1 MALTTAFTLVTPT
14 LGYVDWSV
22 TGTTCDTQQ
31 EVDLAAKGAPARFIR
46 PDVVRVLDVA
56 FTLNAGT
63 ATDITPRLTGITGSA
78 KAEDIVELDTG
89 TKLRPTLIGGVLMR
103 IPAGKLFLLVQP
115 QASHATN
122 DVSGRVWLE
131 VVQ

>member
-1 MALTTAFTLVTPT
+1 MALTTAFTLVSPR
-14 LGYVDWSV
+14 LGYVDWTV

-31 EVDLAAKGAPARFIR
+31 EVDLAAKGAPERFTR
-46 PDVVRVLDVA
+46 SGVVRVLDA
-56 FTLNAGT
+56 GFTLNAGT
-63 ATDITPRLTGITGSA
+63 ATDITPRLTGVTGSA

-89 TKLRPTLIGGVLMR
+89 TKLRPMLVGGVLTR

-122 DVSGRVWLE
+122 NVTGRVWLE
-131 VVQ
+131 VVP

>member
-1 MALTTAFTLVTPT
+1 MALTTAFTLVKPT

-22 TGTTCDTQQ
+22 TGATCDTQQ
-31 EVDLAAKGAPARFIR
+31 EVDLTEKGAPARFIR
-46 PDVVRVLDVA
+46 SGVVRVVDA
-56 FTLNAGT
+56 GFTLNAGT
-63 ATDITPRLTGITGSA
+63 ATSITPRLTGVSGSA
-78 KAEDIVELDTG
+78 KAEDIVELDVG
-89 TKLRPTLIGGVLMR
+89 TKTRPTLVGGVLMR

-131 VVQ
+131 VIQ